1 MTIIASDFKA
11 SPYWWEAAPVGEG
24 TVNQPEGNYDVV
36 VVGSGIAG
44 LSAAVG
50 LAEGGRKVLVCDAQG
65 IGYGASTRNNGAL
78 VPFMFTKQ
86 YELQKKFG
94 SKLGGEIAQIAV
106 DAFDHALKLPERYAF
121 DPMIKSYDRFFLAT
135 SEKARQKLADS
146 ARLQVESGVDL
157 GWQPISKEELIER
170 TGLTR
175 YEGGVYVPKQ
185 LAMHPGLFT
194 QGMAFA
200 CERAGVDLL
209 AHCRVHK
216 IERKSGQFICK
227 TEKGDVRAQKVVI
240 ATGGYV
246 KNEFRIVRRR
256 IMSARLYMATT
267 ERLPDSLLEQV
278 FPTPRQFVDSKINM
292 TWIRPTPDGT
302 RVMVGG
308 RGGMMGNDAE
318 KHAERLYQ
326 DMVQMVPDLDG
337 VRLSHCWYGEID
349 FTYDFLPHMAEED
362 GIHYAVGYCGIGMTT
377 GSYLGSM
384 IANKILGHPSRIAT
398 DTLKF
403 PSEPLPWIG
412 RPYTR
417 LGMEYMNVRDRLDI

>member
-1 MTIIASDFKA
+1 MTIIAPNFKP

-24 TVNQPEGNYDVV
+24 TVNEPSGNYDVIV
-36 VVGSGIAG
+36 IGSGIAG
-44 LSAAVG
+44 LSAAIG
-50 LAEGGRKVLVCDAQG
+50 IAEGGRSVLVCDAQG

-78 VPFMFTKQ
+78 VPFMFSKQ

-94 SKLGGEIAQIAV
+94 TELGGEIAKIAV
-106 DAFDHALKLPERYAF
+106 DAFEHALKLPERYGF
-121 DPMIKSYDRFFLAT
+121 DPLIKSYDRFFLAT
-135 SEKARQKLADS
+135 SEKARQKLAES
-146 ARLQVESGVDL
+146 ARLQVASGVDL
-157 GWQPISKEELIER
+157 GWQPISKRELSER
-170 TGLTR
+170 TGLTH

-194 QGMAFA
+194 QGMASA
-200 CERAGVDLL
+200 CARAGVDLL
-209 AHCRVHK
+209 ANCRVTK
-216 IERKSGQFICK
+216 IERKAGHFICR
-227 TEKGDVRAQKVVI
+227 TEKGDVGAQKVVI

-246 KNEFRIVRRR
+246 KNEFRIVRKR

-267 ERLPDSLLEQV
+267 EPLPASLLKTI

-308 RGGMMGNDAE
+308 RGGMMGNDPE
-318 KHAERLYQ
+318 KHAQKLYE
-326 DMVQMVPDLDG
+326 DMVQMIPELAG
-337 VRLSHCWYGEID
+337 AKFTHCWYGEID

-377 GSYLGSM
+377 GSYMGSM
-384 IANKILGHPSRIAT
+384 IANKILGHPTKIAT
-398 DTLKF
+398 DSLKF

-412 RPYTR
+412 RPYAR
-417 LGMEYMNVRDRLDI
+417 VGMEYMNVLDRLGF